1 MELKAY
7 KTRSIQGFNTDGT
20 LDRARLDL
28 LCSPHRPEYF
38 LSSSPPR
45 VDSGYNS
52 PTPSPTAAEAP
63 ATTTTMSLP
72 LIRRALPKRGRK
84 PHVCIVGAGV
94 SGLRCADILLQAGL
108 RVTVLE
114 ARNRVGGRV
123 SSLAAFVCVHMS
135 MSSDHLG
142 LVALPGEDAGR
153 ANGRSVGVLSC
164 ALVFFSCLFSS
175 SASKDRGKGQGL
187 GTSTL
192 LISCERVPTF
202 VSARIP

>member
-28 LCSPHRPEYF
+28 LYSPHRPEYF

-52 PTPSPTAAEAP
+52 PTLSPTAAELP
-63 ATTTTMSLP
+63 TTTTMSLP
-72 LIRRALPKRGRK
+72 LIRRALPKGGRK

-114 ARNRVGGRV
+114 ARNRVGGR
-123 SSLAAFVCVHMS
+123 LCQAKTQ
-135 MSSDHLG
+135 G
-142 LVALPGEDAGR
+142 
-153 ANGRSVGVLSC
+153 
-164 ALVFFSCLFSS
+164 
-175 SASKDRGKGQGL
+175 GQMVDL
-187 GTSTL
+187 
-192 LISCERVPTF
+192 
-202 VSARIP
+202 